1 MSSRAAPKRDPEL
14 MTTNGTNFKPHLAAT
29 VLVEA
34 AYRGDDEAAAHWNV
48 STRSILNWRKRLEN
62 DPEFAAVFA
71 NKKDRF
77 EAGWRD
83 ELGSALRAGI
93 DFLRRAAQVADP
105 TNHEVIF
112 SIAGAVKIL
121 ADVNIS
127 MDVLNARL
135 VEYDRQTTETD
146 QSLATD
152 EASRES
158 ITVLR

>member
-1 MSSRAAPKRDPEL
+1 MKRDPEL
-14 MTTNGTNFKPHLAAT
+14 MTTNGTKFKPHLAAV

-34 AYRGDDEAAAHWNV
+34 AYRGDDEAAARWNV
-48 STRSILNWRKRLEN
+48 TTTSIRNWRARL
-62 DPEFAAVFA
+62 DQDAEFCAIFA

-93 DFLRRAAQVADP
+93 DFLRRAAMVANPRD
-105 TNHEVIF
+105 HEVIF

-121 ADVNIS
+121 ADVNVS
-127 MDVLNARL
+127 MDILNARL
-135 VEYDRQTTETD
+135 AELGRETRETD
-146 QSLATD
+146 SALAAD

-158 ITVLR
+158 IAILR